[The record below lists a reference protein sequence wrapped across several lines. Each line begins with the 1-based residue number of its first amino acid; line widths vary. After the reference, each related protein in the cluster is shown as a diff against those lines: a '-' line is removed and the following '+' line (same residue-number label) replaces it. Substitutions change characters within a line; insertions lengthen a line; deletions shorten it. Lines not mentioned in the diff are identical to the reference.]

1 MALKPLAVAKP
12 ILTIEEQFTK
22 LAAGLKSGQCYLL
35 SDVAADIGRTYSST
49 HGVARRLGLVHL
61 QPAGPT
67 QRNVSVLINPKH
79 RPDS

>member
-12 ILTIEEQFTK
+12 SLPLEEQ
-22 LAAGLKSGQCYLL
+22 LLKIASSLKAGQCYLL
-35 SDVAADIGRTYSST
+35 ADVAEDIGRTYSST